1 MEDNKL
7 IDYINCCIDCNKNY
21 QLHFDKDLIN
31 RFANTYEICTEDIN
45 KFILLLRKGI
55 YTYEHMDKW
64 KNFGETLLPNKED
77 FYSRL
82 NMVDITNVGYVH
94 TKKVYKEFKINSLD
108 DYHDLYVQSDTLF
121 LADLQMHLKT
131 LDINLLKYMNL
142 ILLIFISTWISMA
155 SMFKENRNK
164 IRIN

>member
-21 QLHFDKDLIN
+21 QLYFDKDLIN

-55 YTYEHMDKW
+55 NPYEHMDRQ

-82 NMVDITNVGYVH
+82 NMVDITNVGYGH
-94 TKKVYKEFKINSLD
+94 TKKVYYKCWLWAYKKS
-108 DYHDLYVQSDTLF
+108 V
-121 LADLQMHLKT
+121 
-131 LDINLLKYMNL
+131 
-142 ILLIFISTWISMA
+142 
-155 SMFKENRNK
+155 
-164 IRIN
+164 

>member
-7 IDYINCCIDCNKNY
+7 IDYINCCIDYNKSY

-31 RFANTYEICTEDIN
+31 RFENTYEICTEDIN

-55 YTYEHMDKW
+55 YPYEPMDRW

-82 NMVDITNVGYVH
+82 NMVDITNVGYGH
-94 TKKVYKEFKINSLD
+94 TKKGYK
-108 DYHDLYVQSDTLF
+108 
-121 LADLQMHLKT
+121 
-131 LDINLLKYMNL
+131 
-142 ILLIFISTWISMA
+142 
-155 SMFKENRNK
+155 
-164 IRIN
+164 